1 MADYHHSHTNK
12 PKVDGLMDKYVLDAA
27 RHDELHLLLE
37 AMMQEW
43 CKEHKINGGLAW
55 LAVQNYAA
63 MRIKMMSDNRL

>member
-1 MADYHHSHTNK
+1 MN
-12 PKVDGLMDKYVLDAA
+12 KYVLDAA

-43 CKEHKINGGLAW
+43 CKEHQINGWLAW

-63 MRIKMMSDNRL
+63 MRIKMMADNRL